1 MQLSSAAAEK
11 EKAFFEEIKIANL
24 HFQTA
29 NNELTRLSVNFEQ
42 SKSESQAFQAER
54 DKLVQENGRLAQ
66 SDAAHELKVKALS
79 QDVER
84 LEVTT
89 VWEVAL
95 GFTNAIDARRWES
108 NSYSISRIGKSE
120 AMTKKC
126 CIKVC
131 SSITATK
138 TRSIIYCRHSK

>member
-66 SDAAHELKVKALS
+66 SDAAHELKVQALS
-79 QDVER
+79 QDVEKR
-84 LEVTT
+84 EVTT
-89 VWEVAL
+89 YGSLLWDSLMQSMPGDGKATVTRYQGL
-95 GFTNAIDARRWES
+95 GKA
-108 NSYSISRIGKSE
+108 KQ
-120 AMTKKC
+120 
-126 CIKVC
+126 
-131 SSITATK
+131 
-138 TRSIIYCRHSK
+138 